1 MSDTLA
7 TTASLASS
15 TTTTTT
21 TTIPNSPLPTARPK
35 LQPGQFPPGYIPNYA
50 LLAGWDSEGLAYA
63 VMGVAA
69 AMTLCMAWNLYR
81 SRSLHTRIIYAYL
94 IFWGVLR
101 LIAFAMRGH
110 ALTGTNG
117 RDLDTYKWAQI
128 IISVG
133 FMPLAEVCAANV
145 LAGTTLVF
153 KLTPLSRQRLNI
165 FVKVLFAS
173 FVLAILWYVYD
184 FTVNKPFGSK
194 PLDYTSDVVFREIGF
209 NGLLA
214 IVVYT
219 FFAAIRNLVYAQRKT
234 HIAAEFVRPV
244 TVAMAVV
251 LFQSSLML
259 LKLIYI
265 TYRNWNPD
273 ELKEEKYWYYLSILP
288 ELVFVLPFCSNY
300 FLRVFDDIAAH
311 PTFGVMGDLKVTFA
325 AGPEELVEMREE
337 TARVDMDVVEESRL
351 DVAVE
356 PNVHQSRGE
365 ASTA

>member
-1 MSDTLA
+1 
-7 TTASLASS
+7 
-15 TTTTTT
+15 
-21 TTIPNSPLPTARPK
+21 
-35 LQPGQFPPGYIPNYA
+35 
-50 LLAGWDSEGLAYA
+50 
-63 VMGVAA
+63 
-69 AMTLCMAWNLYR
+69 
-81 SRSLHTRIIYAYL
+81 
-94 IFWGVLR
+94 
-101 LIAFAMRGH
+101 
-110 ALTGTNG
+110 
-117 RDLDTYKWAQI
+117 
-128 IISVG
+128 
-133 FMPLAEVCAANV
+133 
-145 LAGTTLVF
+145 
-153 KLTPLSRQRLNI
+153 
-165 FVKVLFAS
+165 
-173 FVLAILWYVYD
+173 
-184 FTVNKPFGSK
+184 

-300 FLRVFDDIAAH
+300 FLRVFDDIAEH
-311 PTFGVMGDLKVTFA
+311 PTFGVMSDLKVTFA

-337 TARVDMDVVEESRL
+337 TTLVDLDVIEETRVDVVES
-351 DVAVE
+351 
-356 PNVHQSRGE
+356 NVHQSRGE